1 MRPIVIILFFLPLLT
16 SGQSLLVE
24 KCKIEKMVT
33 IIHSC
38 DSVINAQDRIIDLQ
52 QGNINNLKQQ
62 VQIGEQIIEEQKKGI
77 ESLSG
82 ELAVSN
88 KKIEDKDE
96 EIKQLKLQRV
106 ILFAALI
113 LAAIF

>member
-1 MRPIVIILFFLPLLT
+1 MRPIVIILFFLPLLA

-24 KCKIEKMVT
+24 KCKIEKMVA

-38 DSVINAQDRIIDLQ
+38 DSVVNAQDKIIDLQ
-52 QGNINNLKQQ
+52 QGNIDNLKQQ
-62 VQIGEQIIEEQKKGI
+62 MHVSEQIIKEQKKGI

-82 ELAVSN
+82 ALALSN
-88 KKIEDKDE
+88 EKIENKDE

>member
-1 MRPIVIILFFLPLLT
+1 MRPIVIALFFLPLSA
-16 SGQSLLVE
+16 SGQSLFVE

-38 DSVINAQDRIIDLQ
+38 DSVVNVQDRIIELQ
-52 QGNINNLKQQ
+52 QGNIDNLKQQ
-62 VQIGEQIIEEQKKGI
+62 VQIGERIIEEQKKGI

-82 ELAVSN
+82 ALALSN
-88 KKIEDKDE
+88 EKIENKDK

>member
-1 MRPIVIILFFLPLLT
+1 MRPIVIALFFLPLLA

-38 DSVINAQDRIIDLQ
+38 DSVVNAQDRIIDLQ

-62 VQIGEQIIEEQKKGI
+62 VQIGEQIIKEQKKGI
-77 ESLSG
+77 ENLKG
-82 ELAVSN
+82 ELTLSN
-88 KKIEDKDE
+88 EKIENKDE